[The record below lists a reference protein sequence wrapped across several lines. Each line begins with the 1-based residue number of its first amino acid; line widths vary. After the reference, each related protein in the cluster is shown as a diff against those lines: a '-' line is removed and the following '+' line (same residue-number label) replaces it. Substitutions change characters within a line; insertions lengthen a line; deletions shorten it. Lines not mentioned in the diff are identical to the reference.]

1 MLQYLVKVET
11 QKKSI
16 VPKFNFWWCH
26 VQTKNKLSKDHPTD
40 HVNVIKLLKWEI
52 IWTGGLPHLP
62 GVPHHHVNRPFGLMN
77 GVLLENFLTT
87 FNYWFTWEEV
97 VGLTSKGKSCL
108 LAVSRMSNHG
118 SFERSLGAGKAVET
132 GSRSIAEESI

>member
-1 MLQYLVKVET
+1 MDGRATSPTWGFPPPCKQA
-11 QKKSI
+11 
-16 VPKFNFWWCH
+16 
-26 VQTKNKLSKDHPTD
+26 LS
-40 HVNVIKLLKWEI
+40 
-52 IWTGGLPHLP
+52 
-62 GVPHHHVNRPFGLMN
+62 LMN

-108 LAVSRMSNHG
+108 LAVSRKSNHG